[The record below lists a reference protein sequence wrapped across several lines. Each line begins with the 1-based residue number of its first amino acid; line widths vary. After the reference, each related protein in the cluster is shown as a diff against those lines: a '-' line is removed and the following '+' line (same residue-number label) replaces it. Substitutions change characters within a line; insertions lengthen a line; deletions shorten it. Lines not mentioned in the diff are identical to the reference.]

1 MLLIGDVDD
10 SCGSRMLPCAC
21 SGHCKQL
28 MLLTLLWARL
38 PKFAVHTEMKL
49 WVFRLCNHREK
60 VWECWNVVSQENIIS
75 AETVTE
81 ETAFQ
86 LKTTALSGQGGHT
99 GQGGVAGECLQFH
112 THSRAIYTCTAAKR
126 NGFPPPHHFPNFGTI
141 RKHAAEQIEELLQAE
156 IYWRKGIFNLEQLP
170 NAIHDAATQNT
181 AASSRERKTPR
192 LDGQVYAR

>member
-21 SGHCKQL
+21 SGRCKQL